1 MRCIQRNSKKK
12 RILNVTCYEVFIMKN
27 RFRKYNQILFNL
39 LCLSLVGSQSTKSNY
54 CYRKKLHSQRYT
66 SWKVLLFKAVRKIKL
81 KTIFSKIDLY
91 TNNAVDYAQFV
102 NKIFLARYQ
111 FICRYYNKPITIL
124 KVVDVC
130 SLLTDKIKPDTSYS
144 QFEGIFFLTCL

>member
-1 MRCIQRNSKKK
+1 M
-12 RILNVTCYEVFIMKN
+12 LPVT
-27 RFRKYNQILFNL
+27 KYL
-39 LCLSLVGSQSTKSNY
+39 LCKTDSENIIKYYLIHFVCLQLVHRALKVTIVTGKSL
-54 CYRKKLHSQRYT
+54 
-66 SWKVLLFKAVRKIKL
+66 KVLLFKAVRKIKL

-102 NKIFLARYQ
+102 NKIFLVRYQ

-130 SLLTDKIKPDTSYS
+130 SLLPDKIKPDTSYS
-144 QFEGIFFLTCL
+144 QFEGIFFLNCL